1 LLISL
6 LEIEYPYG
14 RSEEMNT
21 LRRMLKGESGAS
33 ITEYAL
39 LLALVAIAVISVIIL
54 FREELVRTFV
64 TIADALKGAD
74 ASGSPPGGTHA
85 RPIGG

>member
-1 LLISL
+1 MLISL

>member
-1 LLISL
+1 MMS
-6 LEIEYPYG
+6 
-14 RSEEMNT
+14 T

-54 FREELVRTFV
+54 FREELAKTFM

-74 ASGSPPGGTHA
+74 SSGSPPGGTHA